1 MVLALVYSTRF
12 KKMVIG
18 KNSVLSAYTTVG
30 SSCAFYN
37 TLQCG
42 YIRKLMD
49 NYPLKPRLI
58 YAHDT
63 YPRTSIV
70 RLSCASLAWLKVS
83 FQSLSGHTLAK
94 AHSIQYSAVNYSS
107 WSMTPG
113 WLDMLKFDFTILLC
127 SSQDRI
133 CTAPSFVISC
143 AAATELSE
151 ISTNKLTYRHG
162 IYTTIGIVK
171 CTFDLGK

>member
-1 MVLALVYSTRF
+1 MAWALVYSTRF

-18 KNSVLSAYTTVG
+18 KNSVLSVYTTIR
-30 SSCAFYN
+30 SPCAFYN

-42 YIRKLMD
+42 YVRKLMD

-70 RLSCASLAWLKVS
+70 RLSCFFGLAEVS
-83 FQSLSGHTLAK
+83 FQSLSGHALAK
-94 AHSIQYSAVNYSS
+94 AHSVQYSAVNYSS

-113 WLDMLKFDFTILLC
+113 WLDMLKFDFTLLLC
-127 SSQDRI
+127 SSQDGI

-143 AAATELSE
+143 AALCSNQAEWNLKE
-151 ISTNKLTYRHG
+151 STIT
-162 IYTTIGIVK
+162 
-171 CTFDLGK
+171 